1 MNNFKSL
8 VESHPFVLVD
18 FYADWCEPCKMLD
31 QILQEVSNHFGDDLK
46 IVKIDVEQN
55 PEIAK
60 AYDLRSVPVLHLYK
74 DSDLIWKYK
83 GFMNTYDTIKL
94 LETYKNLKSYEDFKK
109 NQELN

>member
-1 MNNFKSL
+1 MDNFKSL
-8 VESHPFVLVD
+8 VKSHPFVLVD

-46 IVKIDVEQN
+46 IIKIDIEAN

-60 AYDLRSVPVLHLYK
+60 AYGFKSVPVLHLYK

-94 LETYKNLKSYEDFKK
+94 LETYKGLKSYEDFKK
-109 NQELN
+109 D